1 MDHLP
6 IFCQLR
12 DRDCLIVGGGDV
24 AERKARLLLDA
35 GARLT
40 VNALAFIPQFTAWAD
55 AGMLTLV
62 EGPFDESL
70 LDTCWLAIAATDDD
84 ALNQRVS
91 EAAEARRIFC
101 NVVDAPKAAS
111 FIMPSIIDRSP
122 LMVAVSSGGTS
133 PVLARLLRE
142 KLESLLPLHL
152 GQVAKYAGQLRGRVK
167 QQFATM
173 GERRRFWEKLF
184 VNDRLAQ
191 SLANNDQKAITETTE
206 QLINEPLDHRGE
218 VVLVGAGPG
227 DAGLLTLKGLQ
238 QIQQA
243 DVVVYDRLV
252 SDDIMNLVRRDADRV
267 FVGKRAGYHC
277 VPQEEINQILLREA
291 QKGKR
296 VVRLKGGDPFIFGR
310 GGEELET
317 LCNAGIPFSVVP
329 GITAASGCS
338 AYSGIPLTH
347 RDYAQSVRL
356 ITGHLKTGGEELE
369 TLCNAGIPFSVVPGI
384 TAASGCSAYS
394 GIPLTHRDYAQSVR
408 LITGHLKTG
417 GELDWENLAAEKQT
431 LVFYMGLNQAATIQ
445 QKLIEYGMPGEMP
458 VAIVENGT
466 AVTQRVIDGTLSQ
479 LGELAQQMN
488 SPSLIII
495 GRVVGLRDK
504 LNWFS
509 NH

>member
-12 DRDCLIVGGGDV
+12 DRACLLVGGGDV
-24 AERKARLLLDA
+24 AERKARLLMEA
-35 GARLT
+35 GARVT
-40 VNALAFIPQFTAWAD
+40 VNALAFTPQFEAWAEQ
-55 AGMLTLV
+55 GMLTLHK
-62 EGPFDESL
+62 GTFSPSL
-70 LDTCWLAIAATDDD
+70 LDICWLAIAATDDD
-84 ALNQRVS
+84 AVNQQVS
-91 EAAEARRIFC
+91 DAAESRRIFC
-101 NVVDAPKAAS
+101 NVVDAPKQAS

-142 KLESLLPLHL
+142 KLESVLPLHL
-152 GQVAKYAGQLRGRVK
+152 GKIASYAGTLRGRVK
-167 QQFATM
+167 EKFATM
-173 GERRRFWEKLF
+173 GERRRFWEKF
-184 VNDRLAQ
+184 FANDRLAQ
-191 SLANNDQKAITETTE
+191 YLANEDQKAIDRETTSMFAAE
-206 QLINEPLDHRGE
+206 LDNRGE

-267 FVGKRAGYHC
+267 FVGKRAGFHC

-317 LCNAGIPFSVVP
+317 LCDGGIPFSVVP

-356 ITGHLKTGGEELE
+356 
-369 TLCNAGIPFSVVPGI
+369 V
-384 TAASGCSAYS
+384 
-394 GIPLTHRDYAQSVR
+394 
-408 LITGHLKTG
+408 TGHLKTG
-417 GELDWENLAAEKQT
+417 GELDWHNLAAEKQT
-431 LVFYMGLNQAATIQ
+431 LVFYMGLNQAAAIQ
-445 QKLIEYGMPGEMP
+445 ENLIKHGMSADMP
-458 VAIVENGT
+458 VALVENGT
-466 AVTQRVIDGTLSQ
+466 SVKQRVVNGELNN
-479 LGELAQQMN
+479 LGELATQVA
-488 SPSLIII
+488 SPALIIV
-495 GRVVGLRDK
+495 GRVVALRDR

>member
-12 DRDCLIVGGGDV
+12 HRACLLVGGGDV
-24 AERKARLLLDA
+24 AERKARLLLEA
-35 GARLT
+35 GAALT
-40 VNALAFIPQFTAWAD
+40 VNALAFAPQFEAWAEQ
-55 AGMLTLV
+55 GMLRLV
-62 EGPFDESL
+62 QGEFNASL
-70 LDTCWLAIAATDDD
+70 LDDCWLAIAATDDD
-84 ALNQRVS
+84 AVNNQVS

-101 NVVDAPKAAS
+101 NVVDAPKQAS

-142 KLESLLPLHL
+142 KLEALLPQHL
-152 GQVAKYAGQLRGRVK
+152 GKVAGYAGQLRRRVK
-167 QQFATM
+167 QTFTAM
-173 GERRRFWEKLF
+173 SERRRFWEKFF

-191 SLANNDQKAITETTE
+191 SLANDDEQAVNRITET
-206 QLINEPLDHRGE
+206 LLSEPLDDRGE

-227 DAGLLTLKGLQ
+227 DPGLLTLKGLQ

-243 DVVVYDRLV
+243 DIVVYDRLV
-252 SDDIMNLVRRDADRV
+252 SDEIMNLVRRDADRV

-291 QKGKR
+291 QRGKR

-317 LCNAGIPFSVVP
+317 LCDAGIPFSVVP

-338 AYSGIPLTH
+338 AYAGLPLTH

-356 ITGHLKTGGEELE
+356 ITGHLKNGGE
-369 TLCNAGIPFSVVPGI
+369 F
-384 TAASGCSAYS
+384 
-394 GIPLTHRDYAQSVR
+394 
-408 LITGHLKTG
+408 
-417 GELDWENLAAEKQT
+417 DWHNLAAEKQT
-431 LVFYMGLNQAATIQ
+431 LVFYMGLNQAAAIQ
-445 QKLIEYGMPGEMP
+445 EKLIEYGMDPQMP
-458 VAIVENGT
+458 VALVENGT
-466 AVTQRVIDGTLSQ
+466 SVKQRVVAGVLSE
-479 LGELAQQMN
+479 LGALAQRVE
-488 SPSLIII
+488 SPSLIIV
-495 GRVVGLRDK
+495 GRVVALRDK

-509 NH
+509 SK

>member
-12 DRDCLIVGGGDV
+12 DRDCLLVGGGDV
-24 AERKARLLLDA
+24 AERKARLLLDS

-40 VNALAFIPQFTAWAD
+40 VNALDFVPQFQVWAD
-55 AGMLTLV
+55 ANMLTLV
-62 EGPFDESL
+62 QGEFNPAL
-70 LDTCWLAIAATDDD
+70 LDNCWLAIAATDNE
-84 ALNQRVS
+84 AVNQRVS
-91 EAAEARRIFC
+91 ASAEERRIFC
-101 NVVDAPKAAS
+101 NVVDAPQQAS

-142 KLESLLPLHL
+142 KLESVLPLHL
-152 GQVAKYAGQLRGRVK
+152 GQLAHYAGQLRSRVK
-167 QQFATM
+167 KQFATV

-191 SLANNDQKAITETTE
+191 SLANEDRQAVADATE
-206 QLINEPLDHRGE
+206 QLLTEPLDHRGE

-238 QIQQA
+238 QIQRA

-267 FVGKRAGYHC
+267 FVGKRSGYHC

-291 QKGKR
+291 QGGKR

-317 LCNAGIPFSVVP
+317 LCHAGIPFSVVP

-347 RDYAQSVRL
+347 RDFAQGVRL
-356 ITGHLKTGGEELE
+356 
-369 TLCNAGIPFSVVPGI
+369 V
-384 TAASGCSAYS
+384 
-394 GIPLTHRDYAQSVR
+394 
-408 LITGHLKTG
+408 TGHLKTG
-417 GELDWENLAAEKQT
+417 GELDWENLAVEKQT
-431 LVFYMGLNQAATIQ
+431 LVFYMGLNQAPAIRE
-445 QKLIEYGMPGEMP
+445 KLIAHGMAADMP
-458 VAIVENGT
+458 TAIVENGT
-466 AVTQRVIDGTLSQ
+466 AITQKVVTGTLEQ
-479 LGELAQQMN
+479 LDILAQQMA
-488 SPSLIII
+488 SPALIIV

>member
-1 MDHLP
+1 VHHLP

-12 DRDCLIVGGGDV
+12 GRDCLLVGGGDV
-24 AERKARLLLDA
+24 AERKARLLMEA

-40 VNALAFIPQFTAWAD
+40 VNALAFSPQFTVWANE
-55 AGMLTLV
+55 GMLTLAAG
-62 EGPFDESL
+62 EFNDAL
-70 LDTCWLAIAATDDD
+70 LDTSWLVIAATDDND
-84 ALNQRVS
+84 VNQRVS
-91 EAAEARRIFC
+91 DAAEARRIFC
-101 NVVDAPKAAS
+101 NVVDAPKEAS

-142 KLESLLPLHL
+142 KLEAVLPQHL
-152 GQVAKYAGQLRGRVK
+152 GQLAGYAGKLRERVK
-167 QQFATM
+167 THFDNV
-173 GERRRFWEKLF
+173 GERRRFWEKFF

-191 SLANNDQKAITETTE
+191 SLANDDTQAVSDVTE
-206 QLINEPLDHRGE
+206 QLLNEPLDKRGE

-252 SDDIMNLVRRDADRV
+252 SDDIMNLVRRDADRI

-277 VPQEEINQILLREA
+277 VPQEEINQILLRAA
-291 QKGKR
+291 QSGKR

-317 LCNAGIPFSVVP
+317 LC
-329 GITAASGCS
+329 
-338 AYSGIPLTH
+338 H
-347 RDYAQSVRL
+347 
-356 ITGHLKTGGEELE
+356 
-369 TLCNAGIPFSVVPGI
+369 AGIPFSVVPGI

-417 GELDWENLAAEKQT
+417 GELDWANLAAEKQT

-445 QKLIEYGMPGEMP
+445 AQLIAHGMESDMP
-458 VAIVENGT
+458 VALVENGT
-466 AVTQRVIDGTLSQ
+466 SVKQRVVSGSLNE
-479 LGELAQQMN
+479 LGELATQVA
-488 SPSLIII
+488 SPALIIV
-495 GRVVGLRDK
+495 GRVVALRDK

>member
-12 DRDCLIVGGGDV
+12 HRACLLVGGGDV
-24 AERKARLLLDA
+24 AERKARLLLEA
-35 GARLT
+35 GAALT
-40 VNALAFIPQFTAWAD
+40 VNALAFAPQFEAWAEQ
-55 AGMLTLV
+55 GMLRLV
-62 EGPFDESL
+62 QGEFNASL
-70 LDTCWLAIAATDDD
+70 LDDCWLAIAATDDD
-84 ALNQRVS
+84 AVNNQVS

-101 NVVDAPKAAS
+101 NVVDAPKQAS

-142 KLESLLPLHL
+142 KLEALLPQHL
-152 GQVAKYAGQLRGRVK
+152 GKVAGYAGQLRRRVK
-167 QQFATM
+167 QTFASM
-173 GERRRFWEKLF
+173 SERRRFWEKFF

-191 SLANNDQKAITETTE
+191 SLANDDEQAVNRITET
-206 QLINEPLDHRGE
+206 LLSEPLDDRGE

-227 DAGLLTLKGLQ
+227 DPGLLTLKGLQ

-243 DVVVYDRLV
+243 DIVVYDRLV
-252 SDDIMNLVRRDADRV
+252 SDEIMNLVRRDADRV

-291 QKGKR
+291 QRGKR

-317 LCNAGIPFSVVP
+317 LCDAGIPFSVVP

-338 AYSGIPLTH
+338 AYAGLPLTH

-356 ITGHLKTGGEELE
+356 ITGHLKNGGE
-369 TLCNAGIPFSVVPGI
+369 F
-384 TAASGCSAYS
+384 
-394 GIPLTHRDYAQSVR
+394 
-408 LITGHLKTG
+408 
-417 GELDWENLAAEKQT
+417 DWHNLAAEKQT
-431 LVFYMGLNQAATIQ
+431 LVFYMGLNQAAAIQ
-445 QKLIEYGMPGEMP
+445 EKLIEHGMDPQMP
-458 VAIVENGT
+458 VALVENGT
-466 AVTQRVIDGTLSQ
+466 SVKQRVVAGVLSE
-479 LGELAQQMN
+479 LGVLAQRVE
-488 SPSLIII
+488 SPSLIIV
-495 GRVVGLRDK
+495 GRVVALRDK

-509 NH
+509 SK

>member
-12 DRDCLIVGGGDV
+12 HRACLLVGGGDV
-24 AERKARLLLDA
+24 AERKARLLLEA
-35 GARLT
+35 GAALT
-40 VNALAFIPQFTAWAD
+40 VNALAFAPQFEAWAEQ
-55 AGMLTLV
+55 GMLRLAPG
-62 EGPFDESL
+62 EFDATL
-70 LDTCWLAIAATDDD
+70 LDACWLVIAATDDD
-84 ALNQRVS
+84 AVNNQVS

-101 NVVDAPKAAS
+101 NVVDAPKQAS

-142 KLESLLPLHL
+142 KLEALLPQHL
-152 GQVAKYAGQLRGRVK
+152 GKVAGYAGQLRRRVK
-167 QQFATM
+167 QTFASM
-173 GERRRFWEKLF
+173 SERRRFWEKFF

-191 SLANNDQKAITETTE
+191 SLANDDEQAVARITET
-206 QLINEPLDHRGE
+206 LLGEPLDDRGE

-227 DAGLLTLKGLQ
+227 DPGLLTLKGLQ

-243 DVVVYDRLV
+243 DIVVYDRLV
-252 SDDIMNLVRRDADRV
+252 SDEIMNLVRRDADRV

-291 QKGKR
+291 QRGKR

-317 LCNAGIPFSVVP
+317 LCDAGIPFSVVP

-338 AYSGIPLTH
+338 AYAGLPLTH

-356 ITGHLKTGGEELE
+356 VTGHLKNGGE
-369 TLCNAGIPFSVVPGI
+369 F
-384 TAASGCSAYS
+384 
-394 GIPLTHRDYAQSVR
+394 
-408 LITGHLKTG
+408 
-417 GELDWENLAAEKQT
+417 DWHNLAAEKQT
-431 LVFYMGLNQAATIQ
+431 LVFYMGLNQAAAIQ
-445 QKLIEYGMPGEMP
+445 EKLIEHGMDPQMP
-458 VAIVENGT
+458 VALVENGT
-466 AVTQRVIDGTLSQ
+466 SVKQRVVTGVLTE
-479 LGELAQQMN
+479 LGALAQRVE
-488 SPSLIII
+488 SPSLIIV
-495 GRVVGLRDK
+495 GRVVALRDR

-509 NH
+509 SK

>member
-12 DRDCLIVGGGDV
+12 DRDCLLVGGGDV

-35 GARLT
+35 GARVT
-40 VNALAFIPQFTAWAD
+40 VNALTFSPQFHVWAD
-55 AGMLTLV
+55 SQMLTLV
-62 EGPFDESL
+62 QAPFNPAL
-70 LDTCWLAIAATDDD
+70 LDPCWLAIAATDDED
-84 ALNQRVS
+84 VNQQVS
-91 EAAEARRIFC
+91 DAAEARRIFC
-101 NVVDAPKAAS
+101 NVVDAPQQAS

-142 KLESLLPLHL
+142 KLESILPLHL
-152 GQVAKYAGQLRGRVK
+152 GQLARYAGQLRSRVK
-167 QQFATM
+167 KQFATV

-191 SLANNDQKAITETTE
+191 SLANEDRQAVADTTE
-206 QLINEPLDHRGE
+206 QLLTEPLDHRGE

-252 SDDIMNLVRRDADRV
+252 SDDIMNLVRRDADRI

-291 QKGKR
+291 QNGRR

-317 LCNAGIPFSVVP
+317 LCHAGIPFSVVP

-347 RDYAQSVRL
+347 RDFAQ
-356 ITGHLKTGGEELE
+356 G
-369 TLCNAGIPFSVVPGI
+369 
-384 TAASGCSAYS
+384 
-394 GIPLTHRDYAQSVR
+394 VR

-417 GELDWENLAAEKQT
+417 GELDWQNLAVEKQT
-431 LVFYMGLNQAATIQ
+431 LVFYMGLNQASAIREN
-445 QKLIEYGMPGEMP
+445 LIAHGMAADMP
-458 VAIVENGT
+458 AAIVENGT
-466 AVTQRVIDGTLSQ
+466 AVSQRVVAGSLDQ
-479 LGELAQQMN
+479 LDILAQQMA
-488 SPSLIII
+488 SPALIIV
-495 GRVVGLRDK
+495 GRVVSLRDK

-509 NH
+509 HH

>member
-12 DRDCLIVGGGDV
+12 HRACLLVGGGDV
-24 AERKARLLLDA
+24 AERKARLLLEA
-35 GARLT
+35 GAALT
-40 VNALAFIPQFTAWAD
+40 VNALAFAPQFEAWAEQ
-55 AGMLTLV
+55 GMLRLV
-62 EGPFDESL
+62 QGEFNASL
-70 LDTCWLAIAATDDD
+70 LDDCWLAIAATDDD
-84 ALNQRVS
+84 AVNNQVS

-101 NVVDAPKAAS
+101 NVVDAPKQAS

-142 KLESLLPLHL
+142 KLEALLPQHL
-152 GQVAKYAGQLRGRVK
+152 GKVAGYAGQLRRRVK
-167 QQFATM
+167 QTFTAM
-173 GERRRFWEKLF
+173 SERRRFWEKFF

-191 SLANNDQKAITETTE
+191 SLANDDEQAVNRITET
-206 QLINEPLDHRGE
+206 LLSEPLDDRGE

-227 DAGLLTLKGLQ
+227 DPGLLTLKGLQ

-243 DVVVYDRLV
+243 DIVVYDRLV
-252 SDDIMNLVRRDADRV
+252 SDEIMNLVRRDADRV

-291 QKGKR
+291 QRGKR

-317 LCNAGIPFSVVP
+317 LCDAGIPFSVVP

-338 AYSGIPLTH
+338 AYAGLPLTH

-356 ITGHLKTGGEELE
+356 VTGHLKNGGE
-369 TLCNAGIPFSVVPGI
+369 F
-384 TAASGCSAYS
+384 
-394 GIPLTHRDYAQSVR
+394 
-408 LITGHLKTG
+408 
-417 GELDWENLAAEKQT
+417 DWHNLAAEKQT
-431 LVFYMGLNQAATIQ
+431 LVFYMGLNQAAAIQ
-445 QKLIEYGMPGEMP
+445 EKLIEHGMDPQMP
-458 VAIVENGT
+458 VALVENGT
-466 AVTQRVIDGTLSQ
+466 SVKQRVVAGVLSE
-479 LGELAQQMN
+479 LGALAQRVE
-488 SPSLIII
+488 SPSLIIV
-495 GRVVGLRDK
+495 GRVVALRDK

-509 NH
+509 SK

>member
-12 DRDCLIVGGGDV
+12 GRACLLVGGGDV

-35 GARLT
+35 GAQLT
-40 VNALAFIPQFTAWAD
+40 VNALTFIPQFTAWA
-55 AGMLTLV
+55 AEGMLTLV
-62 EGPFDESL
+62 EGEFSETL
-70 LDTCWLAIAATDDD
+70 LDECWLAIAATDND
-84 ALNQRVS
+84 AVNQRVS
-91 EAAEARRIFC
+91 DAAEARRIFC
-101 NVVDAPKAAS
+101 NVVDAPKEAS

-122 LMVAVSSGGTS
+122 LMVAISSGGTS

-142 KLESLLPLHL
+142 KLESLLPQHL
-152 GQVAKYAGQLRGRVK
+152 GHVAKFAGQLRSRVK
-167 QQFATM
+167 RHFATM
-173 GERRRFWEKLF
+173 SERRRFWEKLF

-191 SLANNDQKAITETTE
+191 SLANQNMAAVESITE
-206 QLINEPLDHRGE
+206 QMLNEPLDNRGE

-252 SDDIMNLVRRDADRV
+252 SDEIMNLVRRDADRV

-291 QKGKR
+291 QSGKR

-317 LCNAGIPFSVVP
+317 LCHAGIPFSVVP

-356 ITGHLKTGGEELE
+356 
-369 TLCNAGIPFSVVPGI
+369 V
-384 TAASGCSAYS
+384 
-394 GIPLTHRDYAQSVR
+394 
-408 LITGHLKTG
+408 TGHLKTG
-417 GELDWENLAAEKQT
+417 GELDWANLAAEKQT
-431 LVFYMGLNQAATIQ
+431 LVFYMGLNQAAAIQ
-445 QKLIEYGMPGEMP
+445 EQLIAHGMQADMP
-458 VAIVENGT
+458 VALVENGT
-466 AVTQRVIDGTLSQ
+466 SVQQKVVSGTLSQ
-479 LGELAQQMN
+479 LGELAQQVK
-488 SPSLIII
+488 SPSLIIV
-495 GRVVGLRDK
+495 GRVVALRDK
-504 LNWFS
+504 LKWF
-509 NH
+509 

>member
-12 DRDCLIVGGGDV
+12 NRTCLLVGGGDV
-24 AERKARLLLDA
+24 AERKARLLLEA
-35 GARLT
+35 GARLI
-40 VNALAFIPQFTAWAD
+40 VNALDFCPQFDAWAQS
-55 AGMLTLV
+55 GELTLAP
-62 EGPFDESL
+62 GAFDETL
-70 LDTCWLAIAATDDD
+70 LDDCWLVIAATDDD
-84 ALNQRVS
+84 AVNQQVS
-91 EAAEARRIFC
+91 DAADARRIFC
-101 NVVDAPKAAS
+101 NVVDAPKQAS

-122 LMVAVSSGGTS
+122 LMVAISSGGTS

-152 GQVAKYAGQLRGRVK
+152 GRVAQYAGTLRQRVK
-167 QQFATM
+167 ATFASM
-173 GERRRFWEKLF
+173 GERRRFWEKFF

-191 SLANNDQKAITETTE
+191 SLANQDSAAVAQTTE
-206 QLINEPLDHRGE
+206 QLFSEPLDHRGE

-243 DVVVYDRLV
+243 DIVVYDRLV

-291 QKGKR
+291 QRGKR

-310 GGEELET
+310 GGEELEV

-338 AYSGIPLTH
+338 AYAGIPLTH

-356 ITGHLKTGGEELE
+356 VTGHLKSGGDL
-369 TLCNAGIPFSVVPGI
+369 
-384 TAASGCSAYS
+384 
-394 GIPLTHRDYAQSVR
+394 Q
-408 LITGHLKTG
+408 
-417 GELDWENLAAEKQT
+417 WQNLAAESQT

-445 QKLIEYGMPGEMP
+445 QKLLEHGMSPDMP
-458 VAIVENGT
+458 VALVENGT
-466 AVTQRVIDGTLSQ
+466 AVVQRVVDGTLSA
-479 LGELAQQMN
+479 LGELAQQVQ
-488 SPSLIII
+488 SPSLIIV
-495 GRVVGLRDK
+495 GHVVALREK

>member
-12 DRDCLIVGGGDV
+12 GRACLLVGGGDV

-35 GARLT
+35 GAQLT
-40 VNALAFIPQFTAWAD
+40 VNALTFIPQFTAWA
-55 AGMLTLV
+55 AEGMLTLV
-62 EGPFDESL
+62 EGEFSETL
-70 LDTCWLAIAATDDD
+70 LDECWLAIAATDND
-84 ALNQRVS
+84 AVNQRVS
-91 EAAEARRIFC
+91 DAAEARRIFC
-101 NVVDAPKAAS
+101 NVVDAPKEAS

-122 LMVAVSSGGTS
+122 LMVAISSGGTS

-142 KLESLLPLHL
+142 KLESLLPQHL
-152 GQVAKYAGQLRGRVK
+152 GHVAKFAGQLRNRVK
-167 QQFATM
+167 SHFATM
-173 GERRRFWEKLF
+173 SERRRFWEKLF

-191 SLANNDQKAITETTE
+191 SLANQNMAAVESITEQMLT
-206 QLINEPLDHRGE
+206 EPLDNRGE

-252 SDDIMNLVRRDADRV
+252 SDEIMNLVRRDADRV

-291 QKGKR
+291 QSGKR

-317 LCNAGIPFSVVP
+317 LCHAGIPFSVVP

-356 ITGHLKTGGEELE
+356 
-369 TLCNAGIPFSVVPGI
+369 V
-384 TAASGCSAYS
+384 
-394 GIPLTHRDYAQSVR
+394 
-408 LITGHLKTG
+408 TGHLKTG
-417 GELDWENLAAEKQT
+417 GELDWANLAAEKQT
-431 LVFYMGLNQAATIQ
+431 LVFYMGLNQAAAIQ
-445 QKLIEYGMPGEMP
+445 EQLIVHGMQADMP
-458 VAIVENGT
+458 VALVENGT
-466 AVTQRVIDGTLSQ
+466 SVQQRVVSGTLSQ
-479 LGELAQQMN
+479 LGELAQQVK
-488 SPSLIII
+488 SPSLIIV
-495 GRVVGLRDK
+495 GRVVALRDK
-504 LNWFS
+504 LKWF
-509 NH
+509 

>member
-1 MDHLP
+1 VDHLP

-12 DRDCLIVGGGDV
+12 GRACLLVGGGDV

-35 GARLT
+35 GAQLT
-40 VNALAFIPQFTAWAD
+40 VNALTFIPQFTAWA
-55 AGMLTLV
+55 AEGMLTLV
-62 EGPFDESL
+62 EGEFSETL
-70 LDTCWLAIAATDDD
+70 LDECWLAIAATDND
-84 ALNQRVS
+84 AVNQRVS
-91 EAAEARRIFC
+91 DAAETRRIFC
-101 NVVDAPKAAS
+101 NVVDAPKEAS

-122 LMVAVSSGGTS
+122 LMVAISSGGTS

-142 KLESLLPLHL
+142 KLESLLPQHL
-152 GQVAKYAGQLRGRVK
+152 GHVTKFAGQLRSRVK
-167 QQFATM
+167 RHFATM
-173 GERRRFWEKLF
+173 SERRRFWEKLF

-191 SLANNDQKAITETTE
+191 SLANQNMVAVESITE
-206 QLINEPLDHRGE
+206 QMLNEPLDNRGE

-252 SDDIMNLVRRDADRV
+252 SDEIMNLVRRDADRV

-291 QKGKR
+291 QSGKR

-317 LCNAGIPFSVVP
+317 LCHAGIPFSVVP

-356 ITGHLKTGGEELE
+356 
-369 TLCNAGIPFSVVPGI
+369 V
-384 TAASGCSAYS
+384 
-394 GIPLTHRDYAQSVR
+394 
-408 LITGHLKTG
+408 TGHLKTG
-417 GELDWENLAAEKQT
+417 GELDWANLAAEKQT
-431 LVFYMGLNQAATIQ
+431 LVFYMGLNQAAAIQ
-445 QKLIEYGMPGEMP
+445 EQLIAHGMQADMP
-458 VAIVENGT
+458 VALVENGT
-466 AVTQRVIDGTLSQ
+466 SVQQRVVSGTLSE
-479 LGELAQQMN
+479 LGELAQQVK
-488 SPSLIII
+488 SPSLIIV
-495 GRVVGLRDK
+495 GRVVALRDK
-504 LNWFS
+504 LKWF
-509 NH
+509 

>member
-12 DRDCLIVGGGDV
+12 QRDCLLVGGGDV

-35 GARLT
+35 GANVT
-40 VNALAFIPQFTAWAD
+40 VNALDFTPQFQVWAD
-55 AGMLTLV
+55 SQMLTLV
-62 EGPFDESL
+62 QGEFIPSL
-70 LDTCWLAIAATDDD
+70 LDTCWLAIAATDNETV
-84 ALNQRVS
+84 NQQVS
-91 EAAEARRIFC
+91 DAAEARRIFC
-101 NVVDAPKAAS
+101 NVVDAPRQAS

-142 KLESLLPLHL
+142 KLESVLPLHL
-152 GQVAKYAGQLRGRVK
+152 GQLARYAGHLRARVK
-167 QQFATM
+167 QQFASV

-191 SLANNDQKAITETTE
+191 SLANDDRQAVADTTE
-206 QLINEPLDHRGE
+206 QLLTEPLEHRGE

-267 FVGKRAGYHC
+267 FVGKRSGYHC

-317 LCNAGIPFSVVP
+317 LCEAGIPFSVVP

-347 RDYAQSVRL
+347 RDFAQGVRL
-356 ITGHLKTGGEELE
+356 
-369 TLCNAGIPFSVVPGI
+369 V
-384 TAASGCSAYS
+384 
-394 GIPLTHRDYAQSVR
+394 
-408 LITGHLKTG
+408 TGHLKTG
-417 GELDWENLAAEKQT
+417 GELDWANLAVEKQT
-431 LVFYMGLNQAATIQ
+431 LVFYMGLNQATAIRE
-445 QKLIEYGMPGEMP
+445 KLIAHGMAEDMP
-458 VAIVENGT
+458 AAIVENGT
-466 AVTQRVIDGTLSQ
+466 AVSQKVVSGTLGQ
-479 LGELAQQMN
+479 LDILAQQMA
-488 SPSLIII
+488 SPALIIV

>member
-1 MDHLP
+1 MHHLP

-12 DRDCLIVGGGDV
+12 GRDCLLVGGGDV
-24 AERKARLLLDA
+24 AERKARLLMEA

-40 VNALAFIPQFTAWAD
+40 VNALAFSPQFTVWANE
-55 AGMLTLV
+55 GMLTLAQGDFN
-62 EGPFDESL
+62 EAL
-70 LDTCWLAIAATDDD
+70 LDTTWLVIAATDDND
-84 ALNQRVS
+84 VNQRVS
-91 EAAEARRIFC
+91 DAAEARRIFC
-101 NVVDAPKAAS
+101 NVVDAPKEAS

-142 KLESLLPLHL
+142 KLEAVLPQHL
-152 GQVAKYAGQLRGRVK
+152 GQLAGYAGKLRDRVK
-167 QQFATM
+167 THFDNV
-173 GERRRFWEKLF
+173 GERRRFWEKFF

-191 SLANNDQKAITETTE
+191 SLANDDTQAISDVTE
-206 QLINEPLDHRGE
+206 QLLNEPLDKRGE

-252 SDDIMNLVRRDADRV
+252 SDDIMNLVRRDADRI

-277 VPQEEINQILLREA
+277 VPQEEINQILLRAA
-291 QKGKR
+291 QSGKR

-317 LCNAGIPFSVVP
+317 LC
-329 GITAASGCS
+329 
-338 AYSGIPLTH
+338 H
-347 RDYAQSVRL
+347 
-356 ITGHLKTGGEELE
+356 
-369 TLCNAGIPFSVVPGI
+369 AGIPFSVVPGI

-417 GELDWENLAAEKQT
+417 GELDWANLAAEKQT

-445 QKLIEYGMPGEMP
+445 AQLIAHGMERDMA
-458 VAIVENGT
+458 VALVENGT
-466 AVTQRVIDGTLSQ
+466 SVKQRVVSGSLNE
-479 LGELAQQMN
+479 LGELATQVA
-488 SPSLIII
+488 SPALIIV
-495 GRVVGLRDK
+495 GRVVALRDK

>member
-12 DRDCLIVGGGDV
+12 DRQCLLVGGGDV
-24 AERKARLLLDA
+24 AERKARLLMDA

-40 VNALAFIPQFTAWAD
+40 VNALTFAPQFTVWAEE
-55 AGMLTLV
+55 GMLTLI
-62 EGPFDESL
+62 EGEFRETL
-70 LDTCWLAIAATDDD
+70 LDMCWLAIAATDDE
-84 ALNQRVS
+84 AVNQRVS
-91 EAAEARRIFC
+91 DAAEQRRIFC
-101 NVVDAPKAAS
+101 NVVDAPKQAS

-142 KLESLLPLHL
+142 KLESLLPQHL
-152 GQVAKYAGQLRGRVK
+152 GHVAHFAGKLRSRVK
-167 QQFATM
+167 KQFASM
-173 GERRRFWEKLF
+173 SERRRFWEKLF

-191 SLANNDQKAITETTE
+191 SLANQDTTAVEKITE
-206 QLINEPLDHRGE
+206 QLLAEPLDNRGE

-252 SDDIMNLVRRDADRV
+252 SDEIMNLVRRDADRV

-291 QKGKR
+291 QSGKR

-317 LCNAGIPFSVVP
+317 LCHAGIPFSVVP

-356 ITGHLKTGGEELE
+356 
-369 TLCNAGIPFSVVPGI
+369 V
-384 TAASGCSAYS
+384 
-394 GIPLTHRDYAQSVR
+394 
-408 LITGHLKTG
+408 TGHLKTG
-417 GELDWENLAAEKQT
+417 GELDWANLAAEKQT

-445 QKLIEYGMPGEMP
+445 AQLMAHGMQADMP
-458 VAIVENGT
+458 VALVENGT
-466 AVTQRVIDGTLSQ
+466 SVQQKVVSGALPQ
-479 LGELAQQMN
+479 LGELAQQVQ
-488 SPSLIII
+488 SPALIIV

-504 LNWFS
+504 LKWF
-509 NH
+509 

>member
-91 EAAEARRIFC
+91 EAAESRRIFC

-133 PVLARLLRE
+133 PVWRDCYAKNLNHCCRCISA
-142 KLESLLPLHL
+142 
-152 GQVAKYAGQLRGRVK
+152 VAKYAGQLRGRVK

-184 VNDRLAQ
+184 VNDRPAQ

-291 QKGKR
+291 QK
-296 VVRLKGGDPFIFGR
+296 V
-310 GGEELET
+310 
-317 LCNAGIPFSVVP
+317 NAWCV
-329 GITAASGCS
+329 
-338 AYSGIPLTH
+338 
-347 RDYAQSVRL
+347 
-356 ITGHLKTGGEELE
+356 
-369 TLCNAGIPFSVVPGI
+369 
-384 TAASGCSAYS
+384 
-394 GIPLTHRDYAQSVR
+394 
-408 LITGHLKTG
+408 
-417 GELDWENLAAEKQT
+417 
-431 LVFYMGLNQAATIQ
+431 
-445 QKLIEYGMPGEMP
+445 
-458 VAIVENGT
+458 
-466 AVTQRVIDGTLSQ
+466 
-479 LGELAQQMN
+479 
-488 SPSLIII
+488 
-495 GRVVGLRDK
+495 
-504 LNWFS
+504 
-509 NH
+509 